1 VKSEVCTREEGVLSF
16 APPPPM
22 GKETGMVRVIEM
34 GVRGLRRKEA
44 VFHVPVLFAFL
55 PLTGN
60 RGPKPDACC
69 L

>member
-1 VKSEVCTREEGVLSF
+1 MKSEVCTREEGVLSF
-16 APPPPM
+16 APPPPI